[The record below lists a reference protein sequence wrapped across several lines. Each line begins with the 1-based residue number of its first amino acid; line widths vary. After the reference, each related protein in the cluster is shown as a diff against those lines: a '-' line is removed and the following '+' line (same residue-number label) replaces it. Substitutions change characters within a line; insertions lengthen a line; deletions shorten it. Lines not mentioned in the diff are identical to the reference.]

1 MNINLTRVLTATAG
15 LILGAVPISAHH
27 SFAAEY
33 DRGKTVTLTGAVT
46 KIEWINP
53 HARIHIDVKDE
64 GGNVGNWEIELG
76 SPAGLLRLGWTR
88 NSLKIGEMVVV
99 NGYLAKDGSNLANST
114 SVTVNGRKM
123 FSGSS
128 SENTDTNPSQAGTVN
143 P

>member
-1 MNINLTRVLTATAG
+1 MRVDFAFALAATAG
-15 LILGAVPISAHH
+15 VILAAVPLSAHH
-27 SFAAEY
+27 SFATEY
-33 DRGKTVTLTGAVT
+33 DRGKAVTLTGSVT
-46 KIEWINP
+46 KVEWINP
-53 HARIHIDVKDE
+53 HARIHIDVKDAS
-64 GGNVGNWEIELG
+64 GNVANWEIELG

-88 NSLKIGEMVVV
+88 NSLKIDEVVVV

-128 SENTDTNPSQAGTVN
+128 SETGNPAPPSN

>member
-1 MNINLTRVLTATAG
+1 MRINLAFALAAAAG
-15 LILGAVPISAHH
+15 VILAAVPVSAHH
-27 SFAAEY
+27 SFATEY
-33 DRGKTVTLTGAVT
+33 DRSKPVTLTGSVT
-46 KIEWINP
+46 KVEWINP

-64 GGNVGNWEIELG
+64 SGNVANWEIELG

-88 NSLKIGEMVVV
+88 NSLKIDEMVVV
-99 NGYLAKDGSNLANST
+99 NGYLAKDGSNLANSS

-128 SENTDTNPSQAGTVN
+128 ADAGNVN

>member
-1 MNINLTRVLTATAG
+1 MRINLAFAQAATAG
-15 LILGAVPISAHH
+15 VILAAVTVSAHH
-27 SFAAEY
+27 SFATEY
-33 DRGKTVTLTGAVT
+33 DRSKAITLTGSVT
-46 KIEWINP
+46 KVEWINP

-64 GGNVGNWEIELG
+64 KGNVANWEIELG

-88 NSLKIGEMVVV
+88 NSLKIDEVVVV

-114 SVTVNGRKM
+114 SVTFNGRKM

-128 SENTDTNPSQAGTVN
+128 SENGNGNPSPPLN

>member
-1 MNINLTRVLTATAG
+1 MNINLRRVLTATAA
-15 LILGAVPISAHH
+15 LILAAVPISAHH

-46 KIEWINP
+46 RIEWINP

-64 GGNVGNWEIELG
+64 SGNVGNWEIELG

-128 SENTDTNPSQAGTVN
+128 SENNDTNPSQAGPVN